1 MDYETLLFELKPLL
15 DIEQLKVANIDESN
29 VQVYTSALEK
39 CSQGARIES
48 NRTIIGR
55 SGLLDSLTES
65 LAFLLEQEFTVDT
78 QSNKNILLIISEIV
92 RVLANSFADNDD
104 NRNIFFDK
112 NRFLA
117 NPIIET
123 YFAKVLALN
132 LQQNDPDVIITLQ
145 MRLAAMVKNLIV
157 DNRNY
162 VNHYAAFLC
171 PTSYL
176 RLDSINLTS
185 ENEVQM
191 ALFIAELIDAI
202 LEFDQ
207 KGATLDEMKI
217 VSTLYYQLST
227 YITSASVEIDDG
239 DDEEPLIELLA
250 TLTNIAEIVF
260 SIDGTFNFDK
270 QQETKDIIQ
279 KNILQ
284 TIDNLEELKFHNKL
298 IIMRRL
304 VTTSGYIASDKSN
317 TTHSEMNM
325 CLNHLR
331 YENPSPYTIGAIFIN
346 ITNAIRSTEE
356 AKKLEQTL
364 SIPDIICYS
373 KKLSDPVQFQGVLD
387 LLKKVLNLCNTL
399 LLPDDSLQGIA
410 NLLTYSNEQ
419 AQYFQGLIPLV
430 NGLLNK
436 LLTVIPSSKIE
447 FIFQGNISEG
457 FVKLICKNGSISASL
472 ALDKLLLVKNPIK
485 KDITDRLWECLFHFD
500 QVAKENNTSESANVY
515 LLFQVAKTLG
525 VYLRNT
531 IDKPTEIQDF
541 LLYQYEDQLVF
552 LLSQI
557 LDLRDKN
564 VRGSES
570 AMNNGKFV
578 AGLIIDAKK
587 SVRTTDD
594 DRLLAICKQFF

>member
-65 LAFLLEQEFTVDT
+65 LAFLLVQEFTVDT

-162 VNHYAAFLC
+162 VTHYAAFLC

-202 LEFDQ
+202 LEFDK

-317 TTHSEMNM
+317 TTHSEVNM

-331 YENPSPYTIGAIFIN
+331 NENPSPYTIGAIFIN

-356 AKKLEQTL
+356 SKELEQTL
-364 SIPDIICYS
+364 SIPDIICCS

-387 LLKKVLNLCNTL
+387 LLKKVLNLSNTL
-399 LLPDDSLQGIA
+399 LLPNDSLQGIA
-410 NLLTYSNEQ
+410 NLLVYSNEQ